1 MDNASALLGLAKKAR
16 DRHRDFGE
24 LRACARDADFHSS
37 CIRSD
42 HDLSDTAATAVRAKS
57 MALSET
63 HHSAASGT
71 LRVDR
76 GSLGQR
82 LRVRKREDESA
93 QLGEVVQRS
102 ALFS

>member
-1 MDNASALLGLAKKAR
+1 MDNASALPGLAKEAR

-24 LRACARDADFHSS
+24 PRARARDADFQSS

-42 HDLSDTAATAVRAKS
+42 HDLSDTATAAVRAKS

-63 HHSAASGT
+63 HHGAASGT

-82 LRVRKREDESA
+82 LHARKREDESA
-93 QLGEVVQRS
+93 QLGKVVQRS